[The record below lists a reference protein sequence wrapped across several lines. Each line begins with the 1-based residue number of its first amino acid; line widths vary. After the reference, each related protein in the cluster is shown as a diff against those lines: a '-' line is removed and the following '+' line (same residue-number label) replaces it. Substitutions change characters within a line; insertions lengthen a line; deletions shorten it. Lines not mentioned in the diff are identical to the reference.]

1 MTENGFGK
9 RSSAYEYRTTGRGGS
24 GIANIEITPRNG
36 NAVASFPVAA
46 SDELMLMTDG
56 GQLIR
61 THVRDVRIARRQTQG
76 VTLLR
81 VEEGDR
87 VVSVTRIGDTET
99 EDGGEANNEANGP
112 TNGGSNRPTNGGSNG
127 PINGPING
135 GGNGAAG
142 GNGGGE
148 GTA

>member
-1 MTENGFGK
+1 
-9 RSSAYEYRTTGRGGS
+9 
-24 GIANIEITPRNG
+24 
-36 NAVASFPVAA
+36 
-46 SDELMLMTDG
+46 MLMTDG

-87 VVSVTRIGDTET
+87 VVSVTRIGDTVA
-99 EDGGEANNEANGP
+99 EAEAE
-112 TNGGSNRPTNGGSNG
+112 
-127 PINGPING
+127 
-135 GGNGAAG
+135 NGAASDAG
-142 GNGGGE
+142 NGTSNGSAGNGTSNGSAGNGTSNGSAGNGTSNGSAGNGTDNGGGE